1 MKVVQMIAEF
11 MIRRSRRED
20 MLAVVSNRDTFD
32 RMIRIIRAEFAE
44 MPGMRLTRS
53 QFARLWNLTAADRDQ
68 LLRHLVGTGYLVE
81 RGDGISRPPDH

>member
-1 MKVVQMIAEF
+1 
-11 MIRRSRRED
+11 
-20 MLAVVSNRDTFD
+20 MLAAAVSNRDTFD

-53 QFARLWNLTAADRDQ
+53 QFARLWNLTATDRDQ

-81 RGDGISRPPDH
+81 RGDAIGRPPDH